1 MIKIK
6 EINQSYTME
15 EITAIVDELYPYGE
29 FKIKEDK
36 RYIYTDGRNFEFD
49 HKKKALMEILFNLN
63 KYNSIIA
70 GNYNKPLRPEECEE
84 IITKRETAYKELN
97 ELVNPEALQLSEEKE
112 PQQVTINFYQ
122 NNYIQ
127 KNYTQNNNTQNNYSY
142 AYTQSQKEDDSE
154 IKEPQQDK
162 HNRLITITD
171 ESLDEFSDYFI
182 STFKGMGKNG
192 DRFNDY
198 LVPALKK
205 CLTIKDFANLLYA
218 CFNSECLLKKYK
230 ESWNGFLTNCYS
242 IFDIK
247 GYKYKPNELKTPDYN
262 DQDYYE
268 KYWWLLP
275 PNNLH

>member
-29 FKIKEDK
+29 LKIKEDK

-154 IKEPQQDK
+154 IKEPQQAK
-162 HNRLITITD
+162 HNRPITITD
-171 ESLDEFSDYFI
+171 ESLEEFRGFFI
-182 STFKGMGKNG
+182 STFKGMGNNR
-192 DRFNDY
+192 DRFTEN
-198 LVPALKK
+198 LIPELKECFTK
-205 CLTIKDFANLLYA
+205 IEVAKLLYA
-218 CFNSECLLKKYK
+218 CYKSKFFRKMNGKKRISWNKFKDKFCLLF
-230 ESWNGFLTNCYS
+230 SVGRLP
-242 IFDIK
+242 
-247 GYKYKPNELKTPDYN
+247 YKPNELGEPDY
-262 DQDYYE
+262 E
-268 KYWWLLP
+268 KFYWLEP
-275 PNNLH
+275 PKNSQ